1 MTGQDAVKPTR
12 YWETQSEWG
21 AAAVPLARQT
31 LEQHGITDRS
41 NVVLGDARRLPL
53 EAGSVD
59 VVAMLDVVEHLAAQE
74 LALSRKIGLEPKI
87 VRRELRAMKREE
99 AAKAKR
105 GAA

>member
-1 MTGQDAVKPTR
+1 MNPHNYAREMRAFRPSAVM
-12 YWETQSEWG
+12 
-21 AAAVPLARQT
+21 AAR
-31 LEQHGITDRS
+31 
-41 NVVLGDARRLPL
+41 VLRDPYT
-53 EAGSVD
+53 
-59 VVAMLDVVEHLAAQE
+59 AQE